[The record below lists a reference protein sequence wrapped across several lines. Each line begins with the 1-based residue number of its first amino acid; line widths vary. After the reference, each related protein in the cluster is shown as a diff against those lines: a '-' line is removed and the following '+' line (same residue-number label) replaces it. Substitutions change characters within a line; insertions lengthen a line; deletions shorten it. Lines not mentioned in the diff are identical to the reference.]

1 MSIITRLSRLQREKS
16 ACQWKKYNDASSH
29 VQKANPF
36 FSDKALK
43 DDRFSD
49 FLWMFEIF
57 GQGQKSHKAFNIYIK
72 HTNTLM
78 GEIISDKHS
87 MNIAYRTQRI
97 YQITHVFQIFQTQWV
112 AFAKLSA
119 FWYLEFEMWPFL
131 LWHKIHQWGSL
142 QIFHIRQIVSGV
154 RQF

>member
-1 MSIITRLSRLQREKS
+1 MLANGKSTMTHQVMCKKRILFFQIKRLKTIDFRI
-16 ACQWKKYNDASSH
+16 
-29 VQKANPF
+29 
-36 FSDKALK
+36 
-43 DDRFSD
+43 

-119 FWYLEFEMWPFL
+119 F
-131 LWHKIHQWGSL
+131 
-142 QIFHIRQIVSGV
+142 
-154 RQF
+154 

>member
-49 FLWMFEIF
+49 FFMDVWDIWPRAKVT
-57 GQGQKSHKAFNIYIK
+57 QGFQYFYK